1 MSLALFTLT
10 KDEMKYKLLKVI
22 QNKVNTSFQKQIT
35 DVKIKFNQTFFQKK
49 YLCKIQKEMSL
60 EYFSNFLF
68 QWSFITFLIQPSRK
82 NVICEQTYARADFQQ
97 TFTCSKSIAETLEK
111 GVTWFWSLYYQL

>member
-49 YLCKIQKEMSL
+49 YLCKI
-60 EYFSNFLF
+60 
-68 QWSFITFLIQPSRK
+68 
-82 NVICEQTYARADFQQ
+82 
-97 TFTCSKSIAETLEK
+97 
-111 GVTWFWSLYYQL
+111 